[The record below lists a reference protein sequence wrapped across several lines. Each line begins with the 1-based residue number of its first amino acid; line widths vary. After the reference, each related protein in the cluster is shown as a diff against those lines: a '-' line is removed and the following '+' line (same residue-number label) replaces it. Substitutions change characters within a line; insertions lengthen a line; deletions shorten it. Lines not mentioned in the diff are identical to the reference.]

1 MLMQESMRDS
11 RDPGGRR
18 GACRGES
25 SSLLKILR
33 RERRAAAAIAEARYS
48 YGRRCAGN
56 DSIDDYQRQVSRLGA
71 CISNLEGMGVES
83 SVAGRQWVARA
94 ALSASAPSDRVDA
107 TTAAAI
113 RAVKDAAAAARSLVA
128 DARTMAPAARSET
141 VAVRDAARRH
151 NSDKTQAMRD
161 EATAMAAAAATAAAA
176 EAMAEAGSRV
186 EQADRAGWA
195 ERRALEGASMAEKA
209 SIAHVSREAR
219 AAAAMEHAEEAL
231 RQAHTS
237 CTHLA
242 HTIHATS
249 QPLSADSRH
258 TPRRPLLGRC
268 SRTTIF
274 T

>member
-1 MLMQESMRDS
+1 MDQ
-11 RDPGGRR
+11 
-18 GACRGES
+18 A
-25 SSLLKILR
+25 
-33 RERRAAAAIAEARYS
+33 
-48 YGRRCAGN
+48 
-56 DSIDDYQRQVSRLGA
+56 
-71 CISNLEGMGVES
+71 
-83 SVAGRQWVARA
+83 W
-94 ALSASAPSDRVDA
+94 
-107 TTAAAI
+107 
-113 RAVKDAAAAARSLVA
+113 A
-128 DARTMAPAARSET
+128 DARAMASAARSET

-258 TPRRPLLGRC
+258 TPRRPPLGRC
-268 SRTTIF
+268 SRTTV